1 MTEAATVTTTQ
12 TQTGDQGG
20 AGGAGAAGGAAAAP
34 VDFSWMGEGAKPEV
48 STYIQ
53 QKGFKNPAALAEA
66 YMNAERAI
74 STRSFEVPKTDDQ
87 ASWSKIRNAMGVP
100 ETADKYDLG
109 ELAKTMNPEA
119 LKPWMQTFHKLG
131 IPNAAAT
138 ELMTAVTAQAAQ
150 FETQRAQAFVET
162 SQREMELVKTKWG
175 DSFDANSDLAR
186 RGMGK
191 LGEMLGGWPDGAL
204 LALEKAIGTERL
216 MNLGLVFGKHTV
228 EAGFVSADGQHKSMT
243 KAQAQ
248 SERNAIL
255 STPEKNQALYNASH
269 PQHQAVKRQWAELGN
284 IING

>member
-1 MTEAATVTTTQ
+1 MTEAATETTTQ
-12 TQTGDQGG
+12 TQTGDQGA
-20 AGGAGAAGGAAAAP
+20 AGGSGAAGGAAA
-34 VDFSWMGEGAKPEV
+34 DFSWMGQDAKPEV

-53 QKGFKNPAALAEA
+53 QKGFKSPAALAEA

-87 ASWSKIRNAMGVP
+87 ASWSKIRSAMGVP

-119 LKPWMQTFHKLG
+119 LKPWTQVFHKLG
-131 IPNAAAT
+131 IPNAAAS
-138 ELMTAVTAQAAQ
+138 ELITAVSAQAAQ
-150 FETQRAQAFVET
+150 AEAAREQAFVQST
-162 SQREMELVKTKWG
+162 QREAEAVKTKWG
-175 DSFDANSDLAR
+175 ENYDANLDLAR
-186 RGMGK
+186 RGTAK
-191 LGEMLGGWPDGAL
+191 LGELLGGWPDGAL

-216 MNLGLVFGKHTV
+216 LNLGLVFGRHTV
-228 EAGFVSADGQHKSMT
+228 EAGFVTSDGQHKSMT

-248 SERNAIL
+248 AERNAIL

-269 PQHQAVKRQWAELGN
+269 PQHQAVKRTWTELGQ